1 MKRLFLIG
9 ALLVSLSVSAQ
20 YTPFSPDAVTSATKQ
35 ASAKDAQTPKAKPKK
50 TKPAKP
56 AKPVMMIKEKY
67 AAGSCPEVDGMVV
80 WSKTFSCAPLTA
92 QQVYDRMIA
101 FLQDYCKQEGKD
113 PISRIAI
120 VNKEAHEIGAR
131 ISEYVTF
138 KDQALIRDRA
148 LLNYTLRVN
157 CFDGKCEVIMNN
169 MSYTYDS
176 KKFPAEEMLL
186 DKNALNKTQTKFNKG
201 GSEKFRTKTIDT
213 KDALMAQIEAAL
225 K

>member
-1 MKRLFLIG
+1 MKRIFLIS
-9 ALLVSLSVSAQ
+9 ALFVSLSVSAQ
-20 YTPFSPDAVTSATKQ
+20 YTPFNPDAVTSATQQ
-35 ASAKDAQTPKAKPKK
+35 ASAKDAQTPK
-50 TKPAKP
+50 AKP

-67 AAGSCPEVDGMVV
+67 AAGSCPEVDGKVV

-92 QQVYDRMIA
+92 QQIYDRMIA
-101 FLQDYCKQEGKD
+101 FLQEYCKQEGKD
-113 PISRIAI
+113 PVSKIAI
-120 VNKEAHEIGAR
+120 VNREKHEIGAR

-138 KDQALIRDRA
+138 REGLLRDRA

-176 KKFPAEEMLL
+176 KFPAEEMLL

-201 GSEKFRTKTIDT
+201 GYEKFRTKTIDT
-213 KDALMAQIEAAL
+213 KDALMAQIETAL

>member
-1 MKRLFLIG
+1 MKRIFLIS
-9 ALLVSLSVSAQ
+9 ALFVSLSVSAQ
-20 YTPFSPDAVTSATKQ
+20 YTPFSPDAVTSATQQ
-35 ASAKDAQTPKAKPKK
+35 ASAKDAQTPK
-50 TKPAKP
+50 AKP

-67 AAGSCPEVDGMVV
+67 AAGSCPEVDGKVV
-80 WSKTFSCAPLTA
+80 WSKTFSCSPLTA
-92 QQVYDRMIA
+92 QQVYDKMIA

-138 KDQALIRDRA
+138 REGLLRDRA

-176 KKFPAEEMLL
+176 KFPAEEMLL

-201 GSEKFRTKTIDT
+201 GYEKFRTKTIDT

>member
-1 MKRLFLIG
+1 MKRIFLIS
-9 ALLVSLSVSAQ
+9 ALFVSLSVSAQ
-20 YTPFSPDAVTSATKQ
+20 YTPFSPDAVTSATQQ

-50 TKPAKP
+50 AKP

-67 AAGSCPEVDGMVV
+67 AAGSCPEVDGKVV
-80 WSKTFSCAPLTA
+80 WSKTFSCSPLTA
-92 QQVYDRMIA
+92 QQIYDRMIA

-113 PISRIAI
+113 PVSKIAI
-120 VNKEAHEIGAR
+120 VNREKHEIGAR

-138 KDQALIRDRA
+138 REGLLRDRA

-176 KKFPAEEMLL
+176 KFPAEEMLL

-201 GSEKFRTKTIDT
+201 GYEKFRTKTIDT
-213 KDALMAQIEAAL
+213 KDALMAQIETAL

>member
-9 ALLVSLSVSAQ
+9 ALLVSLSASAQ

-50 TKPAKP
+50 AKP

-80 WSKTFSCAPLTA
+80 WSKTFSCSPLTA
-92 QQVYDRMIA
+92 QQVYNKMIA

-138 KDQALIRDRA
+138 REGLLRDRA

-176 KKFPAEEMLL
+176 KFPAEEMLL

-201 GSEKFRTKTIDT
+201 GYEKFRTKTIDT
-213 KDALMAQIEAAL
+213 KDALMAQIETAL

>member
-1 MKRLFLIG
+1 
-9 ALLVSLSVSAQ
+9 
-20 YTPFSPDAVTSATKQ
+20 VTSATQQ
-35 ASAKDAQTPKAKPKK
+35 ASAKDAQTPK
-50 TKPAKP
+50 AKP

-67 AAGSCPEVDGMVV
+67 AAGSCPEVDGKVV

-92 QQVYDRMIA
+92 QQIYDRMIA
-101 FLQDYCKQEGKD
+101 FLQEYCKQEGKD
-113 PISRIAI
+113 PVSKIAI
-120 VNKEAHEIGAR
+120 VNREKHEIGAR

-138 KDQALIRDRA
+138 REGLLRDRA

-176 KKFPAEEMLL
+176 KFPAEEMLL

-201 GSEKFRTKTIDT
+201 GYEKFRTKTIDT
-213 KDALMAQIEAAL
+213 KDALMAQIETAL

>member
-1 MKRLFLIG
+1 MKHIFLIS
-9 ALLVSLSVSAQ
+9 ALFVSLSVSAQ
-20 YTPFSPDAVTSATKQ
+20 YTPFNPDAVTSATQQ
-35 ASAKDAQTPKAKPKK
+35 AFSKDAKQNVNPKK
-50 TKPAKP
+50 AKP

-67 AAGSCPEVDGMVV
+67 AAGSCPEVDGKVV

-92 QQVYDRMIA
+92 QQIYDRMIA
-101 FLQDYCKQEGKD
+101 FLQEYCKQEGKD
-113 PISRIAI
+113 PVSKIAI
-120 VNKEAHEIGAR
+120 VNREKHEIGAR

-138 KDQALIRDRA
+138 REGLLRDRA

-176 KKFPAEEMLL
+176 KFPAEEMLL

-201 GSEKFRTKTIDT
+201 GYEKFRTKTIDT
-213 KDALMAQIEAAL
+213 KDALMAQIETAL

>member
-1 MKRLFLIG
+1 MKRIFLIS
-9 ALLVSLSVSAQ
+9 ALFVSLSVSAQ
-20 YTPFSPDAVTSATKQ
+20 YTPFNPDAVTSATQQ
-35 ASAKDAQTPKAKPKK
+35 ASAKDAQTPK
-50 TKPAKP
+50 AKP

-67 AAGSCPEVDGMVV
+67 AAGSCPEVDGKVV
-80 WSKTFSCAPLTA
+80 WSKTFSCSPLTA
-92 QQVYDRMIA
+92 QQVYDKMIA

-138 KDQALIRDRA
+138 KDKGLLRDRA

-157 CFDGKCEVIMNN
+157 SFDGKCEVIMNN
-169 MSYTYDS
+169 MSYKYDS

-201 GSEKFRTKTIDT
+201 GYEKFRTKTIDT
-213 KDALMAQIEAAL
+213 KDALMAQIETAL

>member
-1 MKRLFLIG
+1 MKRIFLIS
-9 ALLVSLSVSAQ
+9 ALFVSLSVSAQ
-20 YTPFSPDAVTSATKQ
+20 YTPFNPDAVTSATQQ
-35 ASAKDAQTPKAKPKK
+35 ASSKDAQTPKAKPKK
-50 TKPAKP
+50 AKP

-67 AAGSCPEVDGMVV
+67 AAGSCPEVDGKVV

-92 QQVYDRMIA
+92 QQIYDRMIA
-101 FLQDYCKQEGKD
+101 FLQEYCKQEGKD
-113 PISRIAI
+113 PVSKIAI
-120 VNKEAHEIGAR
+120 VNREKHEIGAR

-138 KDQALIRDRA
+138 RDKGLLRDRA
-148 LLNYTLRVN
+148 LLNYTLRIN

-201 GSEKFRTKTIDT
+201 GYEKFRTKTIDT

>member
-1 MKRLFLIG
+1 MKRIFLIS
-9 ALLVSLSVSAQ
+9 ALFVSLSVSAQ
-20 YTPFSPDAVTSATKQ
+20 YTPFNPDAVTSATQQ
-35 ASAKDAQTPKAKPKK
+35 ASAKDAQTPK
-50 TKPAKP
+50 AKP

-67 AAGSCPEVDGMVV
+67 AAGSCPEVDGKVV
-80 WSKTFSCAPLTA
+80 WSKTFSCSPLTA

-113 PISRIAI
+113 PVSRIAI

-138 KDQALIRDRA
+138 RDKGLLRDRA

-176 KKFPAEEMLL
+176 KFPAEEMLL

-201 GSEKFRTKTIDT
+201 GYEKFRTKTIDT

>member
-1 MKRLFLIG
+1 MKRIFLIS
-9 ALLVSLSVSAQ
+9 ALFVSLSVSAQ
-20 YTPFSPDAVTSATKQ
+20 YTPFNPDAVTSATQQ

-50 TKPAKP
+50 AKP

-67 AAGSCPEVDGMVV
+67 AAGSCPEVDGKVV
-80 WSKTFSCAPLTA
+80 WSKTFSCSPLTA
-92 QQVYDRMIA
+92 QQIYDRMIA

-113 PISRIAI
+113 PVSKIAI
-120 VNKEAHEIGAR
+120 VNREKHEIGAR

-138 KDQALIRDRA
+138 REGLLRDRA

-176 KKFPAEEMLL
+176 KFPAEEMLL

-201 GSEKFRTKTIDT
+201 GYEKFRTKTIDT
-213 KDALMAQIEAAL
+213 KDALMAQIETAL

>member
-1 MKRLFLIG
+1 MKRIFLIS
-9 ALLVSLSVSAQ
+9 ALFVSLSVSAQ
-20 YTPFSPDAVTSATKQ
+20 YTPFNPDAVTSATQQ
-35 ASAKDAQTPKAKPKK
+35 ASAKDAQTPK
-50 TKPAKP
+50 AKP

-67 AAGSCPEVDGMVV
+67 AAGSCPEVDGKVV
-80 WSKTFSCAPLTA
+80 WSKTFSCSPLTA
-92 QQVYDRMIA
+92 QQVYDKMIA

-138 KDQALIRDRA
+138 REGLLRDRA

-176 KKFPAEEMLL
+176 KFPAEEMLL

-201 GSEKFRTKTIDT
+201 GYEKFRTKTIDT
-213 KDALMAQIEAAL
+213 KDALMAQIETAL

>member
-1 MKRLFLIG
+1 MKRIFLIS
-9 ALLVSLSVSAQ
+9 ALFVSLSVSAQ
-20 YTPFSPDAVTSATKQ
+20 YTPFNPDAVTSATQQ

-50 TKPAKP
+50 AKP

-67 AAGSCPEVDGMVV
+67 AAGSCPEVDGKVV

-92 QQVYDRMIA
+92 QQIYDRMIA

-138 KDQALIRDRA
+138 REGLLRDRA

-176 KKFPAEEMLL
+176 KFPAEEMLL

-201 GSEKFRTKTIDT
+201 GYEKFRTKTIDT
-213 KDALMAQIEAAL
+213 KDALMAQIETAL

>member
-1 MKRLFLIG
+1 MKRIFLIS
-9 ALLVSLSVSAQ
+9 ALFVSLSVSAQ
-20 YTPFSPDAVTSATKQ
+20 YTPFNPDAVTSATQQ
-35 ASAKDAQTPKAKPKK
+35 ASSKDAQTPKAKPKK
-50 TKPAKP
+50 AKP

-67 AAGSCPEVDGMVV
+67 AAGSCPEVDGKVV

-92 QQVYDRMIA
+92 QQIYDRMIA
-101 FLQDYCKQEGKD
+101 FLQEYCKQEGKD
-113 PISRIAI
+113 PVSKIAI
-120 VNKEAHEIGAR
+120 VNREKHEIGAR

-138 KDQALIRDRA
+138 REGLLRDRA

-176 KKFPAEEMLL
+176 KFPAEEMLL

-201 GSEKFRTKTIDT
+201 GYEKFRTKTIDT
-213 KDALMAQIEAAL
+213 KDALMAQIETAL
-225 K
+225 M

>member
-1 MKRLFLIG
+1 MKRIFLIS
-9 ALLVSLSVSAQ
+9 ALFVSLSVSAQ
-20 YTPFSPDAVTSATKQ
+20 YTPFNPDAVTSATQQ
-35 ASAKDAQTPKAKPKK
+35 ASAKDAQTPK
-50 TKPAKP
+50 AKP

-67 AAGSCPEVDGMVV
+67 AAGSCPEVDGKVV

-120 VNKEAHEIGAR
+120 VNREAHEIGAR

-138 KDQALIRDRA
+138 KDKGLLRDRA

-169 MSYTYDS
+169 MSYNYDS

-201 GSEKFRTKTIDT
+201 GYEKFRTKTIDT
-213 KDALMAQIEAAL
+213 KDALMAQIETAL

>member
-1 MKRLFLIG
+1 MKRIFLIS
-9 ALLVSLSVSAQ
+9 ALFVSLSVSAQ
-20 YTPFSPDAVTSATKQ
+20 YTPFNPDAVTSATQQ

-50 TKPAKP
+50 AKP

-67 AAGSCPEVDGMVV
+67 AAGSCPEVDGKVV
-80 WSKTFSCAPLTA
+80 WSKTFSCSPLTA
-92 QQVYDRMIA
+92 QQVYDKMIA

-138 KDQALIRDRA
+138 REGLLRDRA

-176 KKFPAEEMLL
+176 KFPAEEMLL

-201 GSEKFRTKTIDT
+201 GYEKFRTKTIDT
-213 KDALMAQIEAAL
+213 KDALMAQIETAL

>member
-1 MKRLFLIG
+1 MKRIFLIS
-9 ALLVSLSVSAQ
+9 ALFVSLSVSAQ
-20 YTPFSPDAVTSATKQ
+20 YTPFNPDAVTSATQQ
-35 ASAKDAQTPKAKPKK
+35 ASSKDAQTPKAKPKK
-50 TKPAKP
+50 AKP

-67 AAGSCPEVDGMVV
+67 AAGSCPEVDGKVV
-80 WSKTFSCAPLTA
+80 WSKTFSCSPLTA
-92 QQVYDRMIA
+92 QQIYDRMIA

-113 PISRIAI
+113 PVSKIAI
-120 VNKEAHEIGAR
+120 VNREKHEIGAR

-138 KDQALIRDRA
+138 REGLLRDRA

-201 GSEKFRTKTIDT
+201 GYEKFRTKTIDT

>member
-1 MKRLFLIG
+1 MKRIFLIS
-9 ALLVSLSVSAQ
+9 ALFVSLSVSAQ
-20 YTPFSPDAVTSATKQ
+20 YTPFNPDAVTSATQQ
-35 ASAKDAQTPKAKPKK
+35 ASAKDAQTPK
-50 TKPAKP
+50 AKP

-67 AAGSCPEVDGMVV
+67 AAGSCPEVDGKVV

-92 QQVYDRMIA
+92 RQVYDKMIA

-113 PISRIAI
+113 PVSRIAI
-120 VNKEAHEIGAR
+120 VNREKHEIGAR

-138 KDQALIRDRA
+138 REGLLRDRA

-176 KKFPAEEMLL
+176 KFPAEEMLL
-186 DKNALNKTQTKFNKG
+186 DKNALNKTQAKFNKG
-201 GSEKFRTKTIDT
+201 GYEKFRPKAIGTR
-213 KDALMAQIEAAL
+213 DALMAQIETAL

>member
-1 MKRLFLIG
+1 MKRIFLIS
-9 ALLVSLSVSAQ
+9 ALFVSLSVSAQ
-20 YTPFSPDAVTSATKQ
+20 YTPFNPDAVTSATQQ
-35 ASAKDAQTPKAKPKK
+35 ASSKDAQTPKAKPKK
-50 TKPAKP
+50 AKP

-80 WSKTFSCAPLTA
+80 WSKTFSCSPLTA

-138 KDQALIRDRA
+138 REGLLRDRA

-201 GSEKFRTKTIDT
+201 GYEKFRTKTIDT

>member
-1 MKRLFLIG
+1 MKRIFLIS
-9 ALLVSLSVSAQ
+9 ALFVSLSVSAQ
-20 YTPFSPDAVTSATKQ
+20 YTPFNPDAVTSATQQ
-35 ASAKDAQTPKAKPKK
+35 ASSKDAQTPK
-50 TKPAKP
+50 AKP

-67 AAGSCPEVDGMVV
+67 AAGSCPEVDGKVV

-92 QQVYDRMIA
+92 QQIYDRMIA
-101 FLQDYCKQEGKD
+101 FLQEYFKQEGKD
-113 PISRIAI
+113 PVSKIAI
-120 VNKEAHEIGAR
+120 VNREKHEIGAR

-138 KDQALIRDRA
+138 KDKGLLRDRA

-169 MSYTYDS
+169 MSYNYDS

-201 GSEKFRTKTIDT
+201 GYEKFRTKTIDT

>member
-1 MKRLFLIG
+1 MKRIFLIS
-9 ALLVSLSVSAQ
+9 ALFVSLSVSAQ
-20 YTPFSPDAVTSATKQ
+20 YTPFSPDAVTSATQQ
-35 ASAKDAQTPKAKPKK
+35 ASAKDAQTPK
-50 TKPAKP
+50 AKP

-67 AAGSCPEVDGMVV
+67 AAGSCPEVDGKVV

-92 QQVYDRMIA
+92 QQIYDRMIA
-101 FLQDYCKQEGKD
+101 FLQEYCKQEGKD
-113 PISRIAI
+113 PVSKIAI
-120 VNKEAHEIGAR
+120 VNREKHEIGAR

-138 KDQALIRDRA
+138 REGLLRDRA

-176 KKFPAEEMLL
+176 KFPAEEMLL

-201 GSEKFRTKTIDT
+201 GYEKFRTKTIDT
-213 KDALMAQIEAAL
+213 KDALMAQIETAL

>member
-50 TKPAKP
+50 AKP
-56 AKPVMMIKEKY
+56 AKPVMMIKERY
-67 AAGSCPEVDGMVV
+67 AAGSCPEVDGKVV
-80 WSKTFSCAPLTA
+80 WSKTFSCSPLTA
-92 QQVYDRMIA
+92 QQVYDKMIA

-120 VNKEAHEIGAR
+120 VNREAHEIGAR

-138 KDQALIRDRA
+138 KDKGLLRDRA

-176 KKFPAEEMLL
+176 KFPAEEMLL

-201 GSEKFRTKTIDT
+201 GYEKFRTKTIDT
-213 KDALMAQIEAAL
+213 KDALMAQIETAL

>member
-1 MKRLFLIG
+1 MKRIFLIS
-9 ALLVSLSVSAQ
+9 ALFVSLSVSAQ
-20 YTPFSPDAVTSATKQ
+20 YTPFNPDAVTSATQQ
-35 ASAKDAQTPKAKPKK
+35 ASAKDAQTPK
-50 TKPAKP
+50 AKP

-67 AAGSCPEVDGMVV
+67 AAGSCPEVDGKVV
-80 WSKTFSCAPLTA
+80 WSKTFSCSPLTA
-92 QQVYDRMIA
+92 QQVYDKMIA

-113 PISRIAI
+113 PVSKIAI
-120 VNKEAHEIGAR
+120 VNREKHEIGAR

-138 KDQALIRDRA
+138 REGLLRDRA

-176 KKFPAEEMLL
+176 KFPAEEMLL

-201 GSEKFRTKTIDT
+201 GYEKFRTKTIDT
-213 KDALMAQIEAAL
+213 KDALMAQIETAL

>member
-1 MKRLFLIG
+1 MKRIFLIS
-9 ALLVSLSVSAQ
+9 ALFVSLSVSAQ
-20 YTPFSPDAVTSATKQ
+20 YTPFNPDAVTSATQQ

-50 TKPAKP
+50 AKP

-67 AAGSCPEVDGMVV
+67 AAGSCPEVDGKVV

-92 QQVYDRMIA
+92 QQIYDRMIA
-101 FLQDYCKQEGKD
+101 FLQEYFKQEGKD
-113 PISRIAI
+113 PVSRIAI
-120 VNKEAHEIGAR
+120 VNREKHEIGAR

-138 KDQALIRDRA
+138 REGLLRDRA

-176 KKFPAEEMLL
+176 KFPAEEMLL

-201 GSEKFRTKTIDT
+201 GYEKFRTKTIDT
-213 KDALMAQIEAAL
+213 KDALMAQIETAL

>member
-50 TKPAKP
+50 AKP

-67 AAGSCPEVDGMVV
+67 AAGSCPEVDGKVV

-113 PISRIAI
+113 PVSKIAI
-120 VNKEAHEIGAR
+120 VNREKHEIGAR

-138 KDQALIRDRA
+138 REGLLRDRA

-176 KKFPAEEMLL
+176 KFPAEEMLL

-201 GSEKFRTKTIDT
+201 GYEKFRTKTIDT
-213 KDALMAQIEAAL
+213 KDALMAQIETAL

>member
-35 ASAKDAQTPKAKPKK
+35 ASAKDAQTPKANPKK
-50 TKPAKP
+50 AKP

-138 KDQALIRDRA
+138 REGLLRDRA

-176 KKFPAEEMLL
+176 KFPAEEMLL

-201 GSEKFRTKTIDT
+201 GYEKFRTKTIDT

>member
-1 MKRLFLIG
+1 MKRIFLIS
-9 ALLVSLSVSAQ
+9 ALFVSLSVSAQ
-20 YTPFSPDAVTSATKQ
+20 YTPFNPDAVTSATQQ
-35 ASAKDAQTPKAKPKK
+35 ASAKDTQTPKAKPKK
-50 TKPAKP
+50 AKP

-67 AAGSCPEVDGMVV
+67 AAGSCPEVDGKVV
-80 WSKTFSCAPLTA
+80 WSKTFSCSPLTA
-92 QQVYDRMIA
+92 QQVYDKMIA

-120 VNKEAHEIGAR
+120 VNREKHEIGAR

-138 KDQALIRDRA
+138 REGLLRDRA

-176 KKFPAEEMLL
+176 KFPAEEMLL

-201 GSEKFRTKTIDT
+201 GYEKFRTKTIDT
-213 KDALMAQIEAAL
+213 KDALMAQIETAL

>member
-1 MKRLFLIG
+1 MKRIFLIS
-9 ALLVSLSVSAQ
+9 ALFVSLSVSAQ
-20 YTPFSPDAVTSATKQ
+20 YTPFSPDAVTSATQQ
-35 ASAKDAQTPKAKPKK
+35 ASAKDAQTPK
-50 TKPAKP
+50 AKP

-67 AAGSCPEVDGMVV
+67 AAGSCPEVDGKVV
-80 WSKTFSCAPLTA
+80 WSKTFSCSPLTA
-92 QQVYDRMIA
+92 QQVYDKMIA

-120 VNKEAHEIGAR
+120 VNREKHEIGAR

-138 KDQALIRDRA
+138 REGLLRDRA

-176 KKFPAEEMLL
+176 KFPAEEMLL

-201 GSEKFRTKTIDT
+201 GYEKFRTKTIDT
-213 KDALMAQIEAAL
+213 KDALMAQIETAL

>member
-1 MKRLFLIG
+1 MKRIFLIS
-9 ALLVSLSVSAQ
+9 ALFVSLSVSAQ
-20 YTPFSPDAVTSATKQ
+20 YTPFNPDAVTSATQQ
-35 ASAKDAQTPKAKPKK
+35 ASSKDAKQNVNPKK
-50 TKPAKP
+50 AKP
-56 AKPVMMIKEKY
+56 AKPVMRIKEKY
-67 AAGSCPEVDGMVV
+67 AAGSCPEVDGKVV

-92 QQVYDRMIA
+92 QQIYDRMIA
-101 FLQDYCKQEGKD
+101 FLQEYFKQEGKD
-113 PISRIAI
+113 PISKIAI
-120 VNKEAHEIGAR
+120 VNREKHEIGAR

-138 KDQALIRDRA
+138 KDKGLLRDRA

-169 MSYTYDS
+169 MSYNYDS

-201 GSEKFRTKTIDT
+201 GYEKFRTKTIDT
-213 KDALMAQIEAAL
+213 KDALMAQIETAL

>member
-1 MKRLFLIG
+1 MKRIFLIS
-9 ALLVSLSVSAQ
+9 ALFVSLSVSAQ
-20 YTPFSPDAVTSATKQ
+20 YTPFNPDAVTSATQQ

-50 TKPAKP
+50 AKP

-67 AAGSCPEVDGMVV
+67 AAGSCPEVDGKVV

-92 QQVYDRMIA
+92 QQVYDKMIA

-138 KDQALIRDRA
+138 REGLLRDRA

-176 KKFPAEEMLL
+176 KFPAEEMLL

-201 GSEKFRTKTIDT
+201 GYEKFRTKTIDT
-213 KDALMAQIEAAL
+213 KDALMAQIETAL

>member
-1 MKRLFLIG
+1 MKRIFLIS
-9 ALLVSLSVSAQ
+9 ALFVSLSVSAQ
-20 YTPFSPDAVTSATKQ
+20 YTPFNPDAVTSATQQ

-50 TKPAKP
+50 AKP

-67 AAGSCPEVDGMVV
+67 AAGSCPEVDGKVV
-80 WSKTFSCAPLTA
+80 WSKTFSCSPLTA
-92 QQVYDRMIA
+92 QQVYDKMIA

-113 PISRIAI
+113 PVSKIAI
-120 VNKEAHEIGAR
+120 VNREKHEIGAR

-138 KDQALIRDRA
+138 REGLLRDRA

-176 KKFPAEEMLL
+176 KFPAEEMLL

-201 GSEKFRTKTIDT
+201 GYEKFRTKTIDT
-213 KDALMAQIEAAL
+213 KDALMAQIETAL

>member
-1 MKRLFLIG
+1 MKRIFLIS
-9 ALLVSLSVSAQ
+9 ALFVSLSVSAQ
-20 YTPFSPDAVTSATKQ
+20 YTPFNPDAVTSATQQ
-35 ASAKDAQTPKAKPKK
+35 ASSKDAQTLKAKPKK
-50 TKPAKP
+50 AKT

-67 AAGSCPEVDGMVV
+67 AAGSCPEVDGKVV

-92 QQVYDRMIA
+92 QQIYDRMIA
-101 FLQDYCKQEGKD
+101 FLQEYCKQEGKD

-138 KDQALIRDRA
+138 REGLLRDRA

-176 KKFPAEEMLL
+176 KFPAEEMLL

-201 GSEKFRTKTIDT
+201 GYEKFRTKTIDT
-213 KDALMAQIEAAL
+213 KDALMAQIETAL

>member
-1 MKRLFLIG
+1 MKRIFLIS
-9 ALLVSLSVSAQ
+9 ALFVSLSVSAQ
-20 YTPFSPDAVTSATKQ
+20 YTPFNPDAVTSATQQ
-35 ASAKDAQTPKAKPKK
+35 ASSKDAQTPKAKPKK
-50 TKPAKP
+50 AKP

-67 AAGSCPEVDGMVV
+67 AAGSCPEVDGKVV

-92 QQVYDRMIA
+92 QQIYDRMIA
-101 FLQDYCKQEGKD
+101 FLQEYCKQEGKD
-113 PISRIAI
+113 PVSKIAI
-120 VNKEAHEIGAR
+120 VNREKHEIGAR

-138 KDQALIRDRA
+138 REGLLRDRA

-176 KKFPAEEMLL
+176 KFPAEEMLL

-201 GSEKFRTKTIDT
+201 GYEKFRTKTIDT

>member
-1 MKRLFLIG
+1 MKRIFLIS
-9 ALLVSLSVSAQ
+9 ALFVSLSVSAQ
-20 YTPFSPDAVTSATKQ
+20 YTPFNPDAVTSATQQ
-35 ASAKDAQTPKAKPKK
+35 ASSKDAQTPK
-50 TKPAKP
+50 AKP

-67 AAGSCPEVDGMVV
+67 AAGSCPEVDGKVV
-80 WSKTFSCAPLTA
+80 WSKTFSCSPLTA
-92 QQVYDRMIA
+92 QQIYDRMIA
-101 FLQDYCKQEGKD
+101 FLQEYCKQEGKD
-113 PISRIAI
+113 PVSKIAI
-120 VNKEAHEIGAR
+120 VNREKHEIGAR

-138 KDQALIRDRA
+138 REGLLRDRA

-176 KKFPAEEMLL
+176 KFPAEEMLL

-201 GSEKFRTKTIDT
+201 GYEKFRTKTIDT
-213 KDALMAQIEAAL
+213 KDALMAQIETAL